1 MVTYTNNFEVSQV
14 HYFYLTLQIAA
25 KAETE
30 DNEQEQK
37 RQQGKK
43 LLYGQIIQVTLN
55 DCCSKAPIFFW
66 RKKHYP
72 HCSH

>member
-1 MVTYTNNFEVSQV
+1 MN
-14 HYFYLTLQIAA
+14 YFASCKLTLILYFIFQLAS

-43 LLYGQIIQVTLN
+43 LLYGQIIQVN
-55 DCCSKAPIFFW
+55 ISNIIVASQCGD
-66 RKKHYP
+66 
-72 HCSH
+72 